1 MPELPEV
8 QTTVNGINATLC
20 DAVIVDMFHDWE
32 RMFRDNSYAKVRK
45 IVRGATIQNA
55 TRRGKHILIHLNNA
69 HTIIVHMKMTGH
81 LMVGKYTKTKLGF
94 KPDDKTSPL
103 ADPFNRFI
111 HVVFT
116 LVDGRSLVFCD
127 ARKFGKISI
136 EVTEHLPHSQ
146 LLAHLGP
153 EPLDDQMTAKVFSD
167 CLQKKLRGKIKQ
179 VLLDQSVIAGI
190 GNIYSDEL
198 LWLSKIH
205 PESRVGDIPQVL
217 FKDMF
222 KNTQKVLRDALAFG
236 GDSTSDYRNIY
247 GESGVSHHHH
257 QVYQRKNQLC
267 LRRGCGGVI
276 TRIIVG
282 ARSTHFCPKCQ
293 VQY

>member
-8 QTTVNGINATLC
+8 QTTVNGINETLRG
-20 DAVIVDMFHDWE
+20 AVITDVCHNWE
-32 RMFRDNSYAKVRK
+32 RMFRNNSYKEVRK
-45 IVRGATIQNA
+45 IVRGATIKNA
-55 TRRGKHILIHLNNA
+55 SRRGKHILIHLSNK

-81 LMVGKYTKTKLGF
+81 LMVGKYRKTKLGF
-94 KPDDKTSPL
+94 VPEEKGAL

-116 LVDGRSLVFCD
+116 LKDGRSLVFCD

-136 EVTEHLPHSQ
+136 EVTEHLPHSP

-153 EPLDDQMTAKVFSD
+153 EPLDADTTAMLFARQVQSKP
-167 CLQKKLRGKIKQ
+167 RGKIKQ

-198 LWLSKIH
+198 LWLSKVH
-205 PESRVGDIPQVL
+205 PESRVQNIPQKLFPVL
-217 FKDMF
+217 F
-222 KNTQKVLRDALAFG
+222 KNTQKVLRDGLAFG
-236 GDSTSDYRNIY
+236 GDSTSDYRNIH
-247 GESGVSHHHH
+247 GEAGVSHKHH
-257 QVYQRKNQLC
+257 QAYQRKGKAC
-267 LRRGCGGVI
+267 LRRGCKGVI
-276 TRIIVG
+276 ERIIVG
-282 ARSTHFCPKCQ
+282 ARSAHFCPVCQ

>member
-8 QTTVNGINATLC
+8 QTTVNGINETLRG
-20 DAVIVDMFHDWE
+20 AVIVDACHDWE
-32 RMFRDNSYAKVRK
+32 RMFRDNSYTKVRK

-55 TRRGKHILIHLNNA
+55 TRRGKHILIHLNNG

-81 LMVGKYTKTKLGF
+81 LMVGKYAKTKLGF
-94 KPDDKTSPL
+94 KPEDAASPL

-116 LVDGRSLVFCD
+116 LADGRSLVFCD

-136 EVTEHLPHSQ
+136 EVTEHLPHSP
-146 LLAHLGP
+146 LLSHLGP
-153 EPLDDQMTAKVFSD
+153 EPLDDQMTAKIFSD
-167 CLQKKLRGKIKQ
+167 CLQKKPRGKIKQ

-205 PESRVGDIPQVL
+205 PESRVGDIPQTL
-217 FKDMF
+217 FGSMF
-222 KNTQKVLRDALAFG
+222 KNTQKVLRDALTFG
-236 GDSTSDYRNIY
+236 GDSTSDYRNIH

-257 QVYQRKNQLC
+257 QVYQRKNEPC
-267 LRRGCGGVI
+267 LRRGCDGTI
-276 TRIIVG
+276 NRIIVG
-282 ARSTHFCPKCQ
+282 ARSAHFCPKCQ

>member
-8 QTTVNGINATLC
+8 QTTVNGINETLRGAIILDVC
-20 DAVIVDMFHDWE
+20 HNWE
-32 RMFRDNSYAKVRK
+32 KMFRDNSYIRVRK
-45 IVRGATIQNA
+45 IVRGATIIHA
-55 TRRGKHILIHLNNA
+55 TRRGKHILIHLSNK

-81 LMVGKYTKTKLGF
+81 LMVGTYKKTKAGF
-94 KPDDKTSPL
+94 VPIDTTSPL

-116 LVDGRSLVFCD
+116 LKDGRSLVFCD

-136 EVTEHLPHSQ
+136 DLTEHLPHSP

-153 EPLDDQMTAKVFSD
+153 EPLNPDTTTAIFA
-167 CLQKKLRGKIKQ
+167 QQIKKKPRGKIKQ
-179 VLLDQSVIAGI
+179 VLLDQSIIAGI

-198 LWLSKIH
+198 LWLSKVH
-205 PESRVGDIPQVL
+205 PESKVQNIPEKL
-217 FKDMF
+217 FSSLF
-222 KNTQKVLRDALAFG
+222 KNTQKVLQDGLEFG

-247 GESGVSHHHH
+247 GKAGTSQKHH
-257 QVYQRKNQLC
+257 QVYQRKGKGC
-267 LRRGCGGVI
+267 LRRGCSGTI
-276 TRIIVG
+276 ERKIVG
-282 ARSTHFCPKCQ
+282 ARSAHFCPICQ

>member
-8 QTTVNGINATLC
+8 QTTVNGINETLKG
-20 DAVIVDMFHDWE
+20 AVILDVCHNWE
-32 RMFRDNSYAKVRK
+32 RMFRNNSYKEVRK
-45 IVRGATIQNA
+45 IVRGATIKNA
-55 TRRGKHILIHLNNA
+55 SRRGKHILIHLSNK

-81 LMVGKYTKTKLGF
+81 LMVGKYRKTKLGF
-94 KPDDKTSPL
+94 VPEEKGAL

-116 LVDGRSLVFCD
+116 LKDGRSLVFCD

-136 EVTEHLPHSQ
+136 EVTEHLPHSP

-153 EPLDDQMTAKVFSD
+153 EPLDVDTTAILFARQMQSKP
-167 CLQKKLRGKIKQ
+167 RGKIKQ

-198 LWLSKIH
+198 LWLSRVH
-205 PESRVGDIPQVL
+205 PESRVQNIPQKLFAVL
-217 FKDMF
+217 F
-222 KNTQKVLRDALAFG
+222 KNTQKVLRDGLLFG
-236 GDSTSDYRNIY
+236 GDSTSDYRNIH
-247 GESGVSHHHH
+247 GEAGVSHKHH
-257 QVYQRKNQLC
+257 QVYQRKGKFC
-267 LRRGCGGVI
+267 LRRGCKGI
-276 TRIIVG
+276 IERIIVG
-282 ARSTHFCPKCQ
+282 ARSTHFCPVCQ

>member
-8 QTTVNGINATLC
+8 QTTVNGINETLIGTAILDVC
-20 DAVIVDMFHDWE
+20 HDWE
-32 RMFRDNSYAKVRK
+32 RMFRDNSYTKVRK

-94 KPDDKTSPL
+94 KPEDEISPL

-116 LVDGRSLVFCD
+116 LSDGRSLVFCD

-136 EVTEHLPHSQ
+136 EVTEHLPHSP
-146 LLAHLGP
+146 LLSHLGP
-153 EPLDDQMTAKVFSD
+153 EPLDDQMTAKIFSD
-167 CLQKKLRGKIKQ
+167 CLQKKPRGKIKQ

-205 PESRVGDIPQVL
+205 PESRVGDIPQKL
-217 FKDMF
+217 FGNMF
-222 KNTQKVLRDALAFG
+222 KNTQKVLLDALTFG
-236 GDSTSDYRNIY
+236 GDSTSDYRNIR
-247 GESGVSHHHH
+247 GESGMSHHHH
-257 QVYQRKNQLC
+257 QVYQRKNKPC
-267 LRRGCGGVI
+267 LRRGCDGTI
-276 TRIIVG
+276 SRIVLG

>member
-8 QTTVNGINATLC
+8 QTTVDGINATLQGT
-20 DAVIVDMFHDWE
+20 VIVDVYHDWE
-32 RMFRDNSYAKVRK
+32 KMFRNNSYAQVRK
-45 IVRGATIQNA
+45 VVRGATVKNA
-55 TRRGKHILIHLNNA
+55 SRRGKHILIHLNNK

-81 LMVGKYTKTKLGF
+81 LMVGKYKKTQTGF
-94 KPDDKTSPL
+94 VPVDRDSSL

-116 LVDGRSLVFCD
+116 LKDGRSLVFCD

-136 EVTEHLPHSQ
+136 ELTKHLPHSS
-146 LLAHLGP
+146 LLSHLGP
-153 EPLDDQMTAKVFSD
+153 EPLDENTTAALFKSKITAKP
-167 CLQKKLRGKIKQ
+167 RGKIKQ

-198 LWLSKIH
+198 LWLSKVH
-205 PESRVGDIPQVL
+205 PESRVQNIPQTL
-217 FKDMF
+217 FPILF
-222 KNTQKVLRDALAFG
+222 KNTQKVLRDGLLFG

-247 GESGVSHHHH
+247 GEAGVSHKHH
-257 QVYQRKNQLC
+257 QVYQRKGKKC
-267 LRRGCGGVI
+267 LRKGCKGI
-276 TRIIVG
+276 IERIMVG
-282 ARSTHFCPKCQ
+282 ARSAHFCPVCQ